1 MTLQAVQSL
10 SSRGSL
16 LHLPVSTGIEWELSL
31 RRVNLKCVLKKSSGA
46 RFGLTLRRATSE
58 TSTVGIG
65 GGHMPPPL
73 EISGLVSPP
82 GLKFGPVIDLHDR
95 R

>member
-1 MTLQAVQSL
+1 MFWQAVGIMMIATIISIL
-10 SSRGSL
+10 ETRL
-16 LHLPVSTGIEWELSL
+16 LAE
-31 RRVNLKCVLKKSSGA
+31 
-46 RFGLTLRRATSE
+46 LTLRRATSE

-65 GGHMPPPL
+65 GAYAPPPPL

>member
-1 MTLQAVQSL
+1 MGKVISNFVIFHN
-10 SSRGSL
+10 
-16 LHLPVSTGIEWELSL
+16 LHL
-31 RRVNLKCVLKKSSGA
+31 K
-46 RFGLTLRRATSE
+46 FGLTLRRATSE

-65 GGHMPPPL
+65 GAYAPPPL